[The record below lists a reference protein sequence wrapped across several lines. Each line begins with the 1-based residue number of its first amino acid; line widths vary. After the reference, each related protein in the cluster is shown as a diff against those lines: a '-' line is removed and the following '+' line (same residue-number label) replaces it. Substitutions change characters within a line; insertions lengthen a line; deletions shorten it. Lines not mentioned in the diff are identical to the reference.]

1 MIQFIKDIINNIKS
15 KLDSRGQGMVE
26 YAVVLAAV
34 AAIVVAVMYG
44 SGTTGDSQT
53 KGKLQQSVESAFD
66 KANSKIDAV
75 Q

>member
-1 MIQFIKDIINNIKS
+1 MIKFIKDIVNNIKS
-15 KLDSRGQGMVE
+15 KLDNRGQGMVE

-44 SGTTGDSQT
+44 SGTGDSQT